1 MTAGVK
7 RNVELEC
14 FSCRQHRALGKA
26 AVGTGGGRLQSFRR
40 VIAEDAFSS
49 FFSSFDKPWASVY
62 IYFSARQV
70 PKYTPKSPL
79 RRSKLTPSPEDTSDT
94 RSTMSLLLSNR
105 NSHDSIKL
113 WMGLLLLIA

>member
-14 FSCRQHRALGKA
+14 FSCRQYRALGKA

-40 VIAEDAFSS
+40 VIAEYA
-49 FFSSFDKPWASVY
+49 FSSFDKPWASVY